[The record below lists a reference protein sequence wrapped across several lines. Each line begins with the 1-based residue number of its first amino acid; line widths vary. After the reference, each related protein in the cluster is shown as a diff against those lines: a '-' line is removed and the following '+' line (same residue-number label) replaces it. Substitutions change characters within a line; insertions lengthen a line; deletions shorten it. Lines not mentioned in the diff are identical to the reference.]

1 MFTEEDYKLIER
13 EFAGLR
19 ESSRKR
25 CADEEQFQLV
35 LKAFEFANEAHKGV
49 RRRSGE
55 PYILH
60 PIAVAKV
67 VVDEIGLGCKSICAA
82 LLHDVVEDTDF
93 TVEDIQRLFG
103 SKIASLVDGLT
114 KIKTALDN
122 DNKNKGQASRISL
135 QAENFR
141 RILVTLNDDVRIVLI
156 KLADR
161 LHNVRTIQFMPEYK
175 RDKILSETMYLF
187 IPLAH
192 RLGLYSIKSEMEN
205 IWLKYRE
212 PVAYASIEQQL
223 GKIMEERGELIDNF
237 IAPIRQ
243 ELDKAGYQYTV
254 LKRLKTPYSIW
265 KKMTSKNIPFEQI
278 YDIYAVRIIFES
290 KPGLSEREQC
300 WFIFSVI
307 SGLYQYKPDRTR
319 DWVDKPKANGYE
331 ALHLTVM
338 SHGGSWVEVQIRSQR
353 MNAIAERGIAAH
365 WLYKGS
371 DGSGDNEIEH
381 WLQQVRKILEN
392 PDIDA
397 MQFLDEFHQELITSS
412 IYVFTPKGES
422 RSLAKGATALDF
434 AYSIHSEIGSH
445 AIAAKV
451 NQRLVPLS
459 QLLTNGDQVEIIT
472 SESAKPKREW
482 LDFLQTSR
490 AKNLVMDFLKSDKK
504 NSIKEGMA
512 ILDRKLDERGI
523 SERSRVIKKLI
534 DYYHISSGKDELYNK
549 IGVGVIDLSDL
560 DKALRTNAERRSVQ
574 MWGVKLLSPLRN
586 GSINKK
592 NEFLLQEDID
602 QGTISFNIATCC
614 SPIPGDSVVAFI
626 EDDGTVTIHKK
637 SCPVAVGLASKEGNR
652 IVSAKWSK
660 HFIMSYLARIS
671 LEGIDR
677 VGVLSDLT
685 RVISLVLGVNM
696 RKLHIETHDEIFE
709 GFIDLY
715 VHNTDD
721 LDKLIAAIS
730 KVKGIERVKRVEI
743 NDK

>member
-13 EFAGLR
+13 EFEGLR
-19 ESSRKR
+19 VSSRKR
-25 CADEEQFQLV
+25 CADDEQYQLV

-60 PIAVAKV
+60 PIAVAKI

-82 LLHDVVEDTDF
+82 LLHDVVEDTEF

-103 SKIASLVDGLT
+103 DKIASLVDGLT

-122 DNKNKGQASRISL
+122 DNKNKNQDTRISL

-212 PVAYASIEQQL
+212 PVAYATIERQL
-223 GKIMEERGELIDNF
+223 GDIMSERGALIDDF
-237 IAPIRQ
+237 IAPIRR
-243 ELDKAGYQYTV
+243 ELDKAGYKYTL

-265 KKMTSKNIPFEQI
+265 KKMTAKNIPFEQI
-278 YDIYAVRIIFES
+278 YDIYAVRIIFEPR
-290 KPGLSEREQC
+290 PGLSEREQC
-300 WFIFSVI
+300 WYIFTI
-307 SGLYQYKPDRTR
+307 ITGLYQYKPDRTR
-319 DWVDKPKANGYE
+319 DWVDKAKPNGYE

-338 SHGGSWVEVQIRSQR
+338 SKTGNWVEVQIRSER

-365 WLYKGS
+365 WLYKEAGQS
-371 DGSGDNEIEH
+371 SESENEIDN
-381 WLQQVRKILEN
+381 WLKQVREILEN

-397 MQFLDEFHQELITSS
+397 MRFLDEFHQELITSS
-412 IYVFTPKGES
+412 IYVFTPLGETKSLPKGS
-422 RSLAKGATALDF
+422 TALDF
-434 AYSIHSEIGSH
+434 AYNIHSEVGNH

-459 QLLTNGDQVEIIT
+459 QPLTNGDQVEVIT
-472 SESAKPKREW
+472 SENAKPKREW
-482 LDFLQTSR
+482 LEFLTSSR
-490 AKNLVMDFLKSDKK
+490 AKTQVMDFLKADKK
-504 NSIKEGMA
+504 NSIKEGMQ

-534 DYYHISSGKDELYNK
+534 DYYKVSGGKDELYNK

-574 MWGVKLLSPLRN
+574 MWGVKLLNPLTN
-586 GSINKK
+586 GIFDKK
-592 NEFLLQEDID
+592 QEFLLQEDID
-602 QGTISFNIATCC
+602 QGTISFNIAECC

-626 EDDGTVTIHKK
+626 QDDGTVTIHKK
-637 SCPVAVGLASKEGNR
+637 SCHVANDLASKEGHR

-660 HFIMSYLARIS
+660 HFMMSYLARIS

-721 LDKLIAAIS
+721 LDKLIRALS
-730 KVKGIERVKRVEI
+730 KVKGIERVKRVDI
-743 NDK
+743 N

>member
-13 EFAGLR
+13 EFEGLR
-19 ESSRKR
+19 VSSRKR
-25 CADEEQFQLV
+25 CADDEQYQLV

-60 PIAVAKV
+60 PIAVAKI

-82 LLHDVVEDTDF
+82 LLHDVVEDTEF

-103 SKIASLVDGLT
+103 DKIASLVDGLT

-122 DNKNKGQASRISL
+122 DNKNKNQDTRVSL

-175 RDKILSETMYLF
+175 RDKILSETVYLF

-212 PVAYASIEQQL
+212 PVAYATIERQL
-223 GKIMEERGELIDNF
+223 GDIMSERGALIDDF
-237 IAPIRQ
+237 IAPIRR
-243 ELDKAGYQYTV
+243 ELDKAGYKYTL

-265 KKMTSKNIPFEQI
+265 KKMTTKNIPFEQI
-278 YDIYAVRIIFES
+278 YDIYAVRIIFEPR
-290 KPGLSEREQC
+290 PGLSEREQC
-300 WFIFSVI
+300 WYIFTI
-307 SGLYQYKPDRTR
+307 ITGLYQYKPDRTR
-319 DWVDKPKANGYE
+319 DWVDKAKPNGYE

-338 SHGGSWVEVQIRSQR
+338 SKTGNWVEVQIRSER

-365 WLYKGS
+365 WLYKEAGQS
-371 DGSGDNEIEH
+371 SESENEIDN
-381 WLQQVRKILEN
+381 WLKQVREILEN

-397 MQFLDEFHQELITSS
+397 MRFLDEFHQELITSS
-412 IYVFTPKGES
+412 IYVFTPLGETKSLPKGS
-422 RSLAKGATALDF
+422 TALDF
-434 AYSIHSEIGSH
+434 AYNIHSEVGNH

-459 QLLTNGDQVEIIT
+459 QPLTNGDQVEVIT
-472 SESAKPKREW
+472 SENAKPKREW
-482 LDFLQTSR
+482 LEFLTSSR
-490 AKNLVMDFLKSDKK
+490 AKTQVMDFLKADKK
-504 NSIKEGMA
+504 NSIKEGMQ

-534 DYYHISSGKDELYNK
+534 DYYKVSGGKDELYNK

-574 MWGVKLLSPLRN
+574 MWGVKLLNPLTN
-586 GSINKK
+586 GIFDKK
-592 NEFLLQEDID
+592 QEFLLQEDID
-602 QGTISFNIATCC
+602 QGTISFNIAECC

-626 EDDGTVTIHKK
+626 QDDGTVTIHKK
-637 SCPVAVGLASKEGNR
+637 SCPVANDLASKEGHR

-660 HFIMSYLARIS
+660 HFMMSYLARIS

-721 LDKLIAAIS
+721 LDKLIRALS
-730 KVKGIERVKRVEI
+730 KVKGIERVKRVDI
-743 NDK
+743 N

>member
-19 ESSRKR
+19 ESSLRR
-25 CADEEQFQLV
+25 CTDDGQYELV

-60 PIAVAKV
+60 PIAVAKI

-103 SKIASLVDGLT
+103 DKIASLVEGLT

-122 DNKNKGQASRISL
+122 DNKNKSQANHRSL

-205 IWLKYRE
+205 IWLKFRE
-212 PVAYASIEQQL
+212 PAAYASIEQQL
-223 GKIMEERGELIDNF
+223 DKIMVDRESLVDDFCN
-237 IAPIRQ
+237 PIRV
-243 ELDKAGYQYTV
+243 ELDKAGYKYQI
-254 LKRLKTPYSIW
+254 LKRLNTTYSIR

-278 YDIYAVRIIFES
+278 YDIYAVRIIFE
-290 KPGLSEREQC
+290 PNAEFTEREQC
-300 WFIFSVI
+300 WYIFSMI
-307 SGLYQYKPDRTR
+307 TGIYKYKPDRTR

-338 SHGGSWVEVQIRSQR
+338 GNGGNWVEVQIRSQR
-353 MNAIAERGIAAH
+353 MNDIAERGIAAH
-365 WLYKGS
+365 WKYKDAGVTNDSGS
-371 DGSGDNEIEH
+371 EIDR
-381 WLQQVRKILEN
+381 WLMQVSEILEN
-392 PDIDA
+392 PDVDA
-397 MQFLDEFHQELITSS
+397 MKFLDEFHQELVTSS

-422 RSLAKGATALDF
+422 KSLAKGATALDF
-434 AYSIHSEIGSH
+434 AYSIHTHIGNH

-459 QLLTNGDQVEIIT
+459 QVLSNGDQVEIIT
-472 SESAKPKREW
+472 SESGKPKREW
-482 LDFLQTSR
+482 LEFLQTGR
-490 AKNLVMDFLKSDKK
+490 AKTQVMDYLKTDVK
-504 NSIKEGMA
+504 NSIKEGME
-512 ILDRKLDERGI
+512 ILDRKLDERNI
-523 SERSRVIKKLI
+523 TERSRVIKKLI
-534 DYYHISSGKDELYNK
+534 DYYKTPGGKDDLYNR
-549 IGVGVIDLSDL
+549 IGIGVIDLSDL

-574 MWGVKLLSPLRN
+574 MWGVKLLNPLRN

-592 NEFLLQEDID
+592 SEFLLQENID
-602 QGTISFNIATCC
+602 QGTISFNIAECC

-637 SCPVAVGLASKEGNR
+637 SCPKANDLASKEGHR

-660 HFIMSYLARIS
+660 HFMMSYLARIS

-677 VGVLSDLT
+677 VGVLSDLS

-721 LDKLIAAIS
+721 LDKLIKAIS
-730 KVKGIERVKRVEI
+730 KVKGIERVKRVELS
-743 NDK
+743 

>member
-1 MFTEEDYKLIER
+1 MFTEEDYKLIEQ
-13 EFAGLR
+13 EFEGLKV
-19 ESSRKR
+19 SSRKR
-25 CADEEQFQLV
+25 CSDEEQYQLV

-60 PIAVAKV
+60 PIAVAKI

-103 SKIASLVDGLT
+103 DKIASLVDGLT
-114 KIKTALDN
+114 KIKTVLDN
-122 DNKNKGQASRISL
+122 DNKNKNEADKVSL
-135 QAENFR
+135 QAENLR
-141 RILVTLNDDVRIVLI
+141 RILVTLNDDVRIVII

-192 RLGLYSIKSEMEN
+192 RLGLYGVKSEMEN

-212 PVAYASIEQQL
+212 PAAFASIEKRL
-223 GKIMEERGELIDNF
+223 DGIMAERGNQIDDF
-237 IAPIRQ
+237 IAPIR
-243 ELDKAGYQYTV
+243 EKLDKAGFKYRI

-265 KKMTSKNIPFEQI
+265 KKMTVKNIPFEQI
-278 YDIYAVRIIFES
+278 FDIYAVRIIFEPR
-290 KPGLSEREQC
+290 PGFGERDEC
-300 WFIFSVI
+300 WSIFSI
-307 SGLYQYKPDRTR
+307 IIGLYKYKSDRNR
-319 DWVDKPKANGYE
+319 DWIEKPKSNGYE
-331 ALHLTVM
+331 ALHVTVM
-338 SHGGSWVEVQIRSQR
+338 GNGGNWVEVQIRSER
-353 MNAIAERGIAAH
+353 MNDIAERGIAAH
-365 WLYKGS
+365 WRYKDAGLAS
-371 DGSGDNEIEH
+371 DSESEIDH
-381 WLQQVRKILEN
+381 WLQQVSTILEDPN
-392 PDIDA
+392 IDA
-397 MQFLDEFHQELITSS
+397 IRFLDEFHQEMITSS
-412 IYVFTPKGES
+412 MYVFTPKGES
-422 RSLAKGATALDF
+422 KNLPKGSTALDF
-434 AYSIHSEIGSH
+434 AYTIHSEIGNH

-459 QLLTNGDQVEIIT
+459 QVLTNGDQVEIIT
-472 SESAKPKREW
+472 SDSGRPKREW
-482 LDFLQTSR
+482 LEFLTTSR
-490 AKNLVMDFLKSDKK
+490 AKTTVMDWLKADKK
-504 NSIKEGMA
+504 NCIREGMEL
-512 ILDRKLDERGI
+512 LDKKLNERGI

-534 DYYHISSGKDELYNK
+534 DYYKIPGGKDEFYNK
-549 IGVGVIDLSDL
+549 IGIGIIDLSDL

-574 MWGVKLLSPLRN
+574 MWGVKLLNPRGN
-586 GSINKK
+586 GAIDKK
-592 NEFLLQEDID
+592 GEFLLQEDID
-602 QGTISFNIATCC
+602 QGTMSFHIAECC

-637 SCPVAVGLASKEGNR
+637 SCPVAAGLASKQGHR

-660 HFIMSYLARIS
+660 HFMMSYLARIS

-721 LDKLIAAIS
+721 LDKLIQSLS
-730 KVKGIERVKRVEI
+730 KIKGIERVKRAEI
-743 NDK
+743 N

>member
-13 EFAGLR
+13 EFEGLR
-19 ESSRKR
+19 VSSRKR
-25 CADEEQFQLV
+25 CADDEQYQLV

-60 PIAVAKV
+60 PIAVAKI

-82 LLHDVVEDTDF
+82 LLHDVVEDTEF

-103 SKIASLVDGLT
+103 DKIASLVDGLT

-122 DNKNKGQASRISL
+122 DNKNKNQDTRVSL

-212 PVAYASIEQQL
+212 PVAYATIERQL
-223 GKIMEERGELIDNF
+223 GDIMSERGALIDDF
-237 IAPIRQ
+237 IAPIRR
-243 ELDKAGYQYTV
+243 ELDKAGYKYTL

-265 KKMTSKNIPFEQI
+265 KKMTTKNIPFEQI
-278 YDIYAVRIIFES
+278 YDIYAVRIIFEPR
-290 KPGLSEREQC
+290 PGLSEREQC
-300 WFIFSVI
+300 WYIFTI
-307 SGLYQYKPDRTR
+307 ITGLYQYKPDRTR
-319 DWVDKPKANGYE
+319 DWVDKAKPNGYE

-338 SHGGSWVEVQIRSQR
+338 SKTGNWVEVQIRSER

-365 WLYKGS
+365 WLYKEAGQS
-371 DGSGDNEIEH
+371 SESENEIDN
-381 WLQQVRKILEN
+381 WLKQVREILEN

-397 MQFLDEFHQELITSS
+397 MRFLDEFHQELITSS
-412 IYVFTPKGES
+412 IYVFTPLGETKSLPKGS
-422 RSLAKGATALDF
+422 TALDF
-434 AYSIHSEIGSH
+434 AYNIHSEVGNH

-459 QLLTNGDQVEIIT
+459 QPLTNGDQVEVIT
-472 SESAKPKREW
+472 SENAKPKREW
-482 LDFLQTSR
+482 LEFLTSSR
-490 AKNLVMDFLKSDKK
+490 AKTQVMDFLKADKK
-504 NSIKEGMA
+504 NSIKEGMQ
-512 ILDRKLDERGI
+512 ILDHKLDERGI

-534 DYYHISSGKDELYNK
+534 DYYKVSGGKDELYNK

-574 MWGVKLLSPLRN
+574 MWGVKLLNPLTN
-586 GSINKK
+586 GIFDKK
-592 NEFLLQEDID
+592 QEFLLQEDID
-602 QGTISFNIATCC
+602 QGTISFNIAECC

-626 EDDGTVTIHKK
+626 QDDGTVTIHKK
-637 SCPVAVGLASKEGNR
+637 SCPVANDLASKEGHR

-660 HFIMSYLARIS
+660 HFMMSYLARIS

-721 LDKLIAAIS
+721 LDKLIRALS
-730 KVKGIERVKRVEI
+730 KVKGIERVKRVDI
-743 NDK
+743 N

>member
-1 MFTEEDYKLIER
+1 MFTEEDYRLIER

-19 ESSRKR
+19 TSSRKR
-25 CADEEQFQLV
+25 CADEEQYQLV
-35 LKAFEFANEAHKGV
+35 LKAFEFSNEAHKGI

-60 PIAVAKV
+60 PISVAKI

-103 SKIASLVDGLT
+103 DKIASLVDGLT

-122 DNKNKGQASRISL
+122 DNKHKGQDRLVSL

-212 PVAYASIEQQL
+212 PAAYLSIEKQL
-223 GKIMEERGELIDNF
+223 NKVMEERERLIDNF
-237 IAPIRQ
+237 IGPIRQ
-243 ELDKAGYQYTV
+243 KLDRAGYRYTV

-265 KKMTSKNIPFEQI
+265 KKMTAKNIPFEQI
-278 YDIYAVRIIFES
+278 YDIYAVRIIFEPKQGS
-290 KPGLSEREQC
+290 SEREQC
-300 WFIFSVI
+300 WAIFSMI
-307 SGLYQYKPDRTR
+307 TGLFSYKPNRTR

-338 SHGGSWVEVQIRSQR
+338 SQGGSWIEVQIRSQR
-353 MNAIAERGIAAH
+353 MNDIAERGIAAH
-365 WLYKGS
+365 WLYKDNGNGS
-371 DGSGDNEIEH
+371 SDNEIEH
-381 WLQQVRKILEN
+381 WLQQVREILEN
-392 PDIDA
+392 PAIDA
-397 MQFLDEFHQELITSS
+397 MQFLDEFHQELVTSTM
-412 IYVFTPKGES
+412 YVFTPKGES
-422 RSLAKGATALDF
+422 RSLAKGSTALDF
-434 AYSIHSEIGSH
+434 AYSIHSEVGSH

-459 QLLTNGDQVEIIT
+459 QTLTGGDQVEIIT
-472 SESAKPKREW
+472 SESGRPRREW

-490 AKNLVMDFLKSDKK
+490 AKNLVMDYLKSDKK

-512 ILDRKLDERGI
+512 VLDRKLDERGI
-523 SERSRVIKKLI
+523 TERSRVIKKLI
-534 DYYHISSGKDELYNK
+534 DYYKIVSGKDELYNK

-574 MWGVKLLSPLRN
+574 MWGVKLLNPLR
-586 GSINKK
+586 GGTINKK

-602 QGTISFNIATCC
+602 QGTISFNIAECC
-614 SPIPGDSVVAFI
+614 SPIPGDNVVAFI

-637 SCPVAVGLASKEGNR
+637 SCPVAGDLASKEGHR
-652 IVSAKWSK
+652 IVSARWSK

-677 VGVLSDLT
+677 IGVLSDLT

-721 LDKLIAAIS
+721 LDKLIKAIS
-730 KVKGIERVKRVEI
+730 KVKGVERAQRVEI
-743 NDK
+743 N

>member
-13 EFAGLR
+13 EFEGLR
-19 ESSRKR
+19 VSSRKR
-25 CADEEQFQLV
+25 CADDEQYQLV

-60 PIAVAKV
+60 PIAVAKI

-82 LLHDVVEDTDF
+82 LLHDVVEDTEF

-103 SKIASLVDGLT
+103 DKIASLVDGLT

-122 DNKNKGQASRISL
+122 DNKNKNQDTRVSL

-212 PVAYASIEQQL
+212 PVAYATIERQL
-223 GKIMEERGELIDNF
+223 GDIMSERGALIDDF
-237 IAPIRQ
+237 IAPIRR
-243 ELDKAGYQYTV
+243 ELDKAGYKYTL

-265 KKMTSKNIPFEQI
+265 KKMTTKNIPFEQI
-278 YDIYAVRIIFES
+278 YDIYAVRIIFEPR
-290 KPGLSEREQC
+290 PGLSEREQC
-300 WFIFSVI
+300 WYIFTI
-307 SGLYQYKPDRTR
+307 ITGLYQYKPDRTR
-319 DWVDKPKANGYE
+319 DWVDKAKPNGYE

-338 SHGGSWVEVQIRSQR
+338 SKTGNWVEVQIRSER

-365 WLYKGS
+365 WLYKEAGQS
-371 DGSGDNEIEH
+371 SESENEIDN
-381 WLQQVRKILEN
+381 WLKQVREILEN

-397 MQFLDEFHQELITSS
+397 MRFLDEFHQELITSS
-412 IYVFTPKGES
+412 IYVFTPLGETKSLPKGS
-422 RSLAKGATALDF
+422 TALDF
-434 AYSIHSEIGSH
+434 AYNIHSEVGNH

-459 QLLTNGDQVEIIT
+459 QPLTNGDQVEVIT
-472 SESAKPKREW
+472 SENAKPKREW
-482 LDFLQTSR
+482 LEFLTSSR
-490 AKNLVMDFLKSDKK
+490 AKTQVMDFLKADKK
-504 NSIKEGMA
+504 NSIKEGMQ

-534 DYYHISSGKDELYNK
+534 DYYKVSGGKDELYNK

-574 MWGVKLLSPLRN
+574 MWGVKLLNPLTN
-586 GSINKK
+586 GIFDKK
-592 NEFLLQEDID
+592 QEFLLQEDID
-602 QGTISFNIATCC
+602 QGTISFNIAECC

-626 EDDGTVTIHKK
+626 QDDGTVTIHKK
-637 SCPVAVGLASKEGNR
+637 SCPVANDLASKEGHR

-660 HFIMSYLARIS
+660 HFMMSYLARIS

-721 LDKLIAAIS
+721 LDKLIRALS
-730 KVKGIERVKRVEI
+730 KVKGIERVKRVDI
-743 NDK
+743 N

>member
-13 EFAGLR
+13 EFEGLR
-19 ESSRKR
+19 VSSRKR
-25 CADEEQFQLV
+25 CADDEQYQLV

-60 PIAVAKV
+60 PIAVAKI

-103 SKIASLVDGLT
+103 DKIASLVDGLT

-122 DNKNKGQASRISL
+122 DNKNKNQDTRVSL

-212 PVAYASIEQQL
+212 PVAYATIERQL
-223 GKIMEERGELIDNF
+223 GDIMSERGALIDDF
-237 IAPIRQ
+237 IAPIRR
-243 ELDKAGYQYTV
+243 ELDKAGYKYTL

-265 KKMTSKNIPFEQI
+265 KKMTAKNIPFEQI
-278 YDIYAVRIIFES
+278 YDIYAVRIIFEPR
-290 KPGLSEREQC
+290 PGLSEREQC
-300 WFIFSVI
+300 WYIFTI
-307 SGLYQYKPDRTR
+307 ITGLYQYKPDRTR
-319 DWVDKPKANGYE
+319 DWVDKAKPNGYE

-338 SHGGSWVEVQIRSQR
+338 SKTGNWVEVQIRSER

-365 WLYKGS
+365 WLYKEAGQS
-371 DGSGDNEIEH
+371 SESENEIDN
-381 WLQQVRKILEN
+381 WLKQVREILEN

-397 MQFLDEFHQELITSS
+397 MRFLDEFHQELITSS
-412 IYVFTPKGES
+412 IYVFTPLGETKSLPKGS
-422 RSLAKGATALDF
+422 TALDF
-434 AYSIHSEIGSH
+434 AYNIHSEVGNH

-459 QLLTNGDQVEIIT
+459 QPLTNGDQVEVIT
-472 SESAKPKREW
+472 SENAKPKREW
-482 LDFLQTSR
+482 LEFLTSSR
-490 AKNLVMDFLKSDKK
+490 AKTQVMDFLKADKK
-504 NSIKEGMA
+504 NSIKEGMQ

-534 DYYHISSGKDELYNK
+534 DYYKVSGGKDELYNK

-574 MWGVKLLSPLRN
+574 MWGVKLLNPLTN
-586 GSINKK
+586 GIFDKK
-592 NEFLLQEDID
+592 QEFLLQEDID
-602 QGTISFNIATCC
+602 QGTISFNIAECC

-626 EDDGTVTIHKK
+626 QDDGTVTIHKK
-637 SCPVAVGLASKEGNR
+637 SCPVANDLASKEGHR

-660 HFIMSYLARIS
+660 HFMMSYLARIS

-721 LDKLIAAIS
+721 LDKLIRALS
-730 KVKGIERVKRVEI
+730 KVKGIERVKRVDI
-743 NDK
+743 N